1 MYYCTASK
9 KKRNYILDQTNVYP
23 SARRRK
29 MKNFK
34 GFIRRAAVMVPDD
47 PELKRRSD
55 KRTFEDG
62 EFMDNKLSKHKK
74 RECFLY
80 LPILHHLRLFESSLY
95 SYQ

>member
-1 MYYCTASK
+1 M
-9 KKRNYILDQTNVYP
+9 DQTNVYP

-62 EFMDNKLSKHKK
+62 EHFDWISKHFYFALTLSPL
-74 RECFLY
+74 EVN
-80 LPILHHLRLFESSLY
+80 FEDR
-95 SYQ
+95 